1 MSDPTPSP
9 RDGHAS
15 GSHYQPSLAVVLI
28 IIVLFVGGT
37 FLMVRA
43 ISPTSTSPTTTT
55 TLAPTRTTAP
65 PSARVIKSRTRVQ
78 VANGTNVTNLAA
90 EFTQRLITQDW
101 DTLPPGNGPHEATT
115 IIYYNTGQ
123 LEAAQEIATTIK
135 VSKSAIHPLGHL
147 TPVAGAS
154 GDDVIVILG
163 NNSAPK

>member
-1 MSDPTPSP
+1 MSDATPSP

-28 IIVLFVGGT
+28 IVVLFIGGT

-43 ISPTSTSPTTTT
+43 ISPASSSPTTTT
-55 TLAPTRTTAP
+55 TLPTTSTTAP

-78 VANGTNVTNLAA
+78 VANGTSVTNLAA
-90 EFTQRLITQDW
+90 TFTQKLMTQDW
-101 DTLPPGNGPHEATT
+101 DTLPPGNGPHEAMT

-123 LEAAQEIATTIK
+123 LKAAQEVATTIN
-135 VSKSAIHPLGHL
+135 VSQSAIYPLGHL

-154 GDDVIVILG
+154 GDEVIVILG